1 VPRLNENVNIE
12 AGSQEAHIVSNRTI
26 IARYGRIVCRMNL
39 YFTEKSKIKRIFSV
53 VLQDFCKLAL
63 DYLQKGPNV
72 KLYNAAARKYP
83 DSQNSLSR
91 IDFEYLL
98 QIC

>member
-1 VPRLNENVNIE
+1 M
-12 AGSQEAHIVSNRTI
+12 
-26 IARYGRIVCRMNL
+26 VCRMNL
-39 YFTEKSKIKRIFSV
+39 YFTEKSKIKRIFPA

-83 DSQNSLSR
+83 DSQICGEQILN
-91 IDFEYLL
+91 ICYKLL
-98 QIC
+98 KILEC